1 MFHTWET
8 YKDENN
14 KEIALL
20 FRKKIESTLTQLHES
35 VKPIARYAR
44 NHITFWTLNSLI
56 CLLDLLSLS
65 RQFELYYSLFTEGH
79 PSIVGH
85 AFTKK
90 IKILMSSPLDKE
102 KDYLTTYHVYI
113 KLRDP
118 LRPNDPKLLL
128 NRTTS
133 MAITLHELAHLRC
146 MDHSFAFA
154 LLLRDIFK
162 AAMK

>member
-1 MFHTWET
+1 VPNQSQGIQEAITIWAKFTHLSVWF
-8 YKDENN
+8 
-14 KEIALL
+14 AL
-20 FRKKIESTLTQLHES
+20 
-35 VKPIARYAR
+35 PI
-44 NHITFWTLNSLI
+44 
-56 CLLDLLSLS
+56 

-128 NRTTS
+128 NKTTS

-146 MDHSFAFA
+146 MDHSFSFA

-162 AAMK
+162 AALK